1 MLAEGTSDRVVS
13 SGLILVDIAP
23 VTNTEGVEKIGA
35 FMRSGVNG
43 FDSLEDAA
51 AAIAAY
57 TPQRKRPFNPEGL
70 RKVLRERDGRWYWHW
85 DPAFITRE
93 RTEVVANRFKGLL
106 DVAMNN
112 ITVPTM
118 LVRGMLSDV
127 LTQEG
132 IDNMVARLPA
142 VDVVEVPG
150 AGHMIAGDQNDAFT
164 DAVMWF
170 LDERIRPILPA

>member
-1 MLAEGTSDRVVS
+1 
-13 SGLILVDIAP
+13 
-23 VTNTEGVEKIGA
+23 
-35 FMRSGVNG
+35 
-43 FDSLEDAA
+43 
-51 AAIAAY
+51 
-57 TPQRKRPFNPEGL
+57 
-70 RKVLRERDGRWYWHW
+70 
-85 DPAFITRE
+85 
-93 RTEVVANRFKGLL
+93 
-106 DVAMNN
+106 MNN

-150 AGHMIAGDQNDAFT
+150 ARHMIAGDQNDAFT

-170 LDERIRPILPA
+170 LDERIRPVLPA